1 MGDKEQFSN
10 KSVFL
15 KLCDICDE
23 MADIT
28 YPIMRLAMDT
38 RFDKE
43 EKPYEWRR
51 EVIPVCYNYEQ
62 EIATELIRLARFC
75 HDRSE
80 LSLRIEDFQDIS
92 SSTFNMARKL
102 HELRKY
108 VISSKD
114 DLSSISETSNG
125 DFTPVI
131 EVLESAYEQYDKP
144 YEELLKL
151 SVDLSE
157 YAYPDV

>member
-1 MGDKEQFSN
+1 MGNKEQFSN

-23 MADIT
+23 IVDTT

-51 EVIPVCYNYEQ
+51 EVIPACYNYEQ

-102 HELRKY
+102 HEFRKY

-114 DLSSISETSNG
+114 NLSSISETSNG
-125 DFTPVI
+125 NFTSTI